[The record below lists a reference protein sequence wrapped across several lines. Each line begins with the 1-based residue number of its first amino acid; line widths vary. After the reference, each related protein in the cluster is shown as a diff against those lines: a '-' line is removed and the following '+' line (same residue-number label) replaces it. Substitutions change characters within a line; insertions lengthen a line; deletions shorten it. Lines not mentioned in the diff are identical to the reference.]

1 MRVYHWYT
9 QGGDWTVLSRL
20 PPADLDE
27 AEKFAMGPVSQFVNG
42 VTRDG
47 VIEQINIIRD
57 LRAMG
62 LSL

>member
-1 MRVYHWYT
+1 
-9 QGGDWTVLSRL
+9 
-20 PPADLDE
+20 
-27 AEKFAMGPVSQFVNG
+27 MGPVSQFVNG